1 MRRRSFL
8 MNAAGLAA
16 VVTGGLWLKDN
27 VLWRRPQL
35 TFEPQSPWIALE
47 KPALSLPVIQV
58 MVSAQPVLALID
70 SGAQYSVI
78 DKGLAD
84 RLAQAGH
91 IGKTFDMP
99 MLAYGVGGKAQV
111 GRGTTLS
118 LDMDGV
124 KVPSLRTAILDL
136 GPLARDAD
144 GPGVGVIIG
153 RDLLREA
160 VVEMD
165 LPRRRVRFLDPQ
177 NWQPAADM
185 RTVATKPVG
194 DALGVE
200 VSVEG
205 AVVTAVLDT
214 GASSLLSLS
223 ESSAREAGIL
233 DGRPEEA
240 GQSLVLGGVAKARWV
255 EVQTLT
261 FGDEM
266 RRHERVAVFG
276 DSPLPNY
283 PDALLGIGAFRGRN
297 IALDLGRNAL
307 FVEGQLDLTIG

>member
-8 MNAAGLAA
+8 LNAAGLAA

-27 VLWRRPQL
+27 VLWRRPQPA
-35 TFEPQSPWIALE
+35 FDAQSPWIALE
-47 KPALSLPVIQV
+47 QPALSLPVIRV
-58 MVSAQPVLALID
+58 MVAGQPVLALID

-78 DKGLAD
+78 DKALAE
-84 RLAQAGH
+84 RLTTAGH

-99 MLAYGVGGKAQV
+99 MLAYGVGGQAQV
-111 GRGTTLS
+111 GRGTTL
-118 LDMDGV
+118 LLEMAGL
-124 KVPSLRTAILDL
+124 KVPALRTAILDL

-144 GPGVGVIIG
+144 GPGVELIIG

-177 NWQPAADM
+177 IWQAEPDM
-185 RTVATKPVG
+185 RVVATKPVG

-223 ESSAREAGIL
+223 EAVATEAGIL

-266 RRHERVAVFG
+266 RRNARVAVFG
-276 DSPLPNY
+276 NSPLPNY
-283 PDALLGIGAFRGRN
+283 PDALLGIEAFRGRKL
-297 IALDLGRNAL
+297 ALDLGRKAL

>member
-27 VLWRRPQL
+27 VLWRKPQPV
-35 TFEPQSPWIALE
+35 FDAQSPWIALE

-58 MVSAQPVLALID
+58 MVSGQLVLALID
-70 SGAQYSVI
+70 SGAQYSVL
-78 DKGLAD
+78 DKALAE
-84 RLAQAGH
+84 RLTTAGH

-99 MLAYGVGGKAQV
+99 MLAYGVGGQAQV

-118 LDMDGV
+118 LDIDGV

-136 GPLARDAD
+136 GPLAREAD

-177 NWQPAADM
+177 NWQAAADM

-233 DGRPEEA
+233 DGRAEEA

-255 EVQTLT
+255 EVATLT

-266 RRHERVAVFG
+266 RRNERVAVFG

-283 PDALLGIGAFRGRN
+283 PDALLGIGAFRGRKL
-297 IALDLGRNAL
+297 ALDLGRKAL

>member
-8 MNAAGLAA
+8 LNAAGLAA
-16 VVTGGLWLKDN
+16 VIAGGLWLKDN
-27 VLWRRPQL
+27 VLWRKPQL
-35 TFEPQSPWIALE
+35 VFEAQSPWIALE
-47 KPALSLPVIQV
+47 QPAASLPVIRLRV
-58 MVSAQPVLALID
+58 LGQPVLALID

-78 DKGLAD
+78 DKALAE
-84 RLAQAGH
+84 RLTQAGH

-99 MLAYGVGGKAQV
+99 MIAYGVGGQAQV

-124 KVPSLRTAILDL
+124 TVPSLRTAILDL

-144 GPGVGVIIG
+144 GPGVELIIG

-160 VVEMD
+160 VVELD

-177 NWQPAADM
+177 NWQADLDM
-185 RTVATKPVG
+185 RVVATKPVG

-205 AVVTAVLDT
+205 AVVSAVLDT

-223 ESSAREAGIL
+223 EATAREAGIL
-233 DGRPEEA
+233 DGRAEEA

-255 EVQTLT
+255 EVSTLT

-266 RRHERVAVFG
+266 RRNERVAVFG

-283 PDALLGIGAFRGRN
+283 PDALLGIGAFRGRKL
-297 IALDLGRNAL
+297 ALDLGRMAL
-307 FVEGQLDLTIG
+307 FVEGQLDLTIS